1 MVPKCKSAPSWNPFH
16 FGPSSSSDPTA
27 FYIRFRDEDAQ
38 KDFSENF
45 SLQGVYSERW
55 VILADFADTNLPI
68 VIHSRD
74 GSHYVMSW
82 LLIHL
87 C

>member
-1 MVPKCKSAPSWNPFH
+1 MALKLKSTPSRNPLR
-16 FGPSSSSDPTA
+16 FGASSSSDPTA
-27 FYIRFRDEDAQ
+27 FHIRFRDEDAQ

-45 SLQGVYSERW
+45 SRRGLHSERW
-55 VILADFADTNLPI
+55 VILADFADNNLPI